1 MLQENEWNQE
11 LLKRKEQCR
20 NQVLQALNSGNQK
33 EVVKALKKYVD
44 FGFPLVHFGK
54 NKVAIATVIA
64 FHGSREGLSF
74 LQEKGFQLDQMPEL
88 LSCACSFYC
97 PNGSYVECIKYLI
110 DNGVGVLDVGTLSK
124 AIEQLKN
131 RKVFLKCGEQTPSIK
146 VELMSIDALIAR
158 LQRRLQK
165 IFATEK

>member
-1 MLQENEWNQE
+1 MTPVNKWKQE
-11 LLKRKEQCR
+11 LPKLKEQCR
-20 NQVLQALNSGNQK
+20 NQVLQALHSGNQK
-33 EVVKALKKYVD
+33 EVVKALKNYVD
-44 FGFPLVHFGK
+44 CGFSLANYGK
-54 NKVAIATVIA
+54 NEAAIVTVVA
-64 FHGSREGLSF
+64 FHGSKKGLSF

-131 RKVFLKCGEQTPSIK
+131 RKVFLKFLYYPLSSNCTKSN
-146 VELMSIDALIAR
+146 
-158 LQRRLQK
+158 
-165 IFATEK
+165 